1 MAGCWCHYPSR
12 WGNFSMPL
20 WTQQY
25 CSITV
30 QQYVIV
36 LRSTMLTLCI
46 RSTAYSSWS
55 FSHCHT
61 KILNQR
67 ASQCILDAR
76 WYSVPPRVTGPEMA
90 IFVVTGNLS
99 FRTSFDEAPHRP
111 PCPWATQISNQ
122 SGRKRLMTSIGCIAS
137 MGGGSWHEYPS
148 GAHLFWTRGISTR
161 KRTRGVLYEWREGDR
176 GRDPDCAR
184 G

>member
-1 MAGCWCHYPSR
+1 MAITPQYGKGSSEMAGCWCHYPSR

-76 WYSVPPRVTGPEMA
+76 WYSVPPRVTGPKMA

-99 FRTSFDEAPHRP
+99 FRTSFDEAHLIGRRVRGLRRF
-111 PCPWATQISNQ
+111 QIRVGEN
-122 SGRKRLMTSIGCIAS
+122 G
-137 MGGGSWHEYPS
+137 E
-148 GAHLFWTRGISTR
+148 
-161 KRTRGVLYEWREGDR
+161 
-176 GRDPDCAR
+176 
-184 G
+184 